1 MLFLKRYLVS
11 IQASLRCWQETLAR
25 DADRRRWQKTLARE
39 VGKRCWQE
47 RLEREAGKRCRQ
59 ETQAKRRWQITGFDG
74 MNSVCIAS
82 LVNASIGGD

>member
-39 VGKRCWQE
+39 
-47 RLEREAGKRCRQ
+47 AGKRCRQ
-59 ETQAKRRWQITGFDG
+59 ETQAKRCWQITGFDG

-82 LVNASIGGD
+82 LVNASIGGE